1 MSKLSLSEQN
11 LPVTT
16 TLSAVTGIAALPSPP
31 TTPAVILPTSTD
43 PDTEDRGA
51 GRLVGMP
58 RILLTTVA
66 TTRSGSCLLVSSS
79 VASSAGVASVNVYD
93 ATQTVDT
100 MDENDDEKCL
110 LKDNYLCDL
119 YYCIICKRRRVLE
132 GMR

>member
-1 MSKLSLSEQN
+1 MSEQN

-58 RILLTTVA
+58 RILPTTVV
-66 TTRSGSCLLVSSS
+66 TTRSGSCLLVSST
-79 VASSAGVASVNVYD
+79 VASSAGVAYVSAYE
-93 ATQTVDT
+93 ATKTVAT
-100 MDENDDEKCL
+100 MDRDDDAINVFIKTM
-110 LKDNYLCDL
+110 
-119 YYCIICKRRRVLE
+119 V
-132 GMR
+132 M